1 MVMMKDFKLIKLQGK
16 ELSYNNYNDIFACLN
31 LTKKHYQKIEEQ

>member
-1 MVMMKDFKLIKLQGK
+1 MDEFKLSKLQK

-31 LTKKHYQKIEEQ
+31 LSKTLPKDKVSNS